1 MAQKFYGKI
10 LGMGSRNI
18 MSAKGFKGAEGAE
31 YAMESDEPR
40 ISPWIVEPKCALC
53 QMLSSAIGYAL
64 ECDGEYQRAVMA
76 GEQHCEWRNMKKR
89 VKAPRWKRFS
99 DGKKRKQAEGT

>member
-1 MAQKFYGKI
+1 
-10 LGMGSRNI
+10 
-18 MSAKGFKGAEGAE
+18 MSAKGVKGAEGAE

-40 ISPWIVEPKCALC
+40 IAPWIAEPRCALC

-76 GEQHCEWRNMKKR
+76 GERTCEWRNMKKR
-89 VKAPRWKRFS
+89 VKAPRWKRRA
-99 DGKKRKQAEGT
+99 DKKRREREQGEKEGK